1 MSRIKKKNSK
11 NITTAAGMTRMKSK
25 ETKTSKHWLT
35 VDLLIPADFCEPVS
49 NFLMEQ
55 GVTGIE
61 EIAENPQRTRL
72 KTYFLETGRE
82 GQVLRT
88 LHRYLKSLERLYPGR
103 FSCRVETSTTPEK
116 DWGEKWKQF
125 FKPVRVTPRI
135 VVKPPWSRVRLGR
148 GQILVEIN
156 PGVAFGTG
164 THATTKLCIQAL
176 EHSLRRRG
184 LSVLDVGTGSGILSI
199 VAAKLGAGE
208 VRGVDPDAAS
218 VENARENVARDQ
230 VSTCVRIRRGTI
242 TSIGNTFDIVVANID
257 LRVLRKMRWSLVRR
271 VKPGGLLILSGLLE
285 REKERVEQ
293 HYLETGQLVKAGT
306 AQLEEWVC
314 LCFKKK
320 KRIRKLFLSQRSQ
333 SSIAAT
339 KSV

>member
-35 VDLLIPADFCEPVS
+35 VDLLIPAYFCEPVS

-135 VVKPPWSRVRLGR
+135 VVKPPWSRVRLG
-148 GQILVEIN
+148 
-156 PGVAFGTG
+156 
-164 THATTKLCIQAL
+164 K
-176 EHSLRRRG
+176 
-184 LSVLDVGTGSGILSI
+184 
-199 VAAKLGAGE
+199 
-208 VRGVDPDAAS
+208 
-218 VENARENVARDQ
+218 
-230 VSTCVRIRRGTI
+230 
-242 TSIGNTFDIVVANID
+242 
-257 LRVLRKMRWSLVRR
+257 
-271 VKPGGLLILSGLLE
+271 
-285 REKERVEQ
+285 
-293 HYLETGQLVKAGT
+293 
-306 AQLEEWVC
+306 
-314 LCFKKK
+314 
-320 KRIRKLFLSQRSQ
+320 
-333 SSIAAT
+333 
-339 KSV
+339 